1 MGNRTRQTAHMAFD
15 FRPALKASIKE
26 AGIPR
31 GWTVSEARGRVRLR
45 VRFGTDGRDA
55 AWTKTLPID
64 WEIGCIGPVTETL
77 KALHQATSGD
87 EAKSLSEAWLEL
99 HPEEAAEEP
108 PPGQPTLTGGINW
121 KAIAEAHYRDRE
133 ANGTEIGDKTMAMEQ
148 RYCSKAVELMRG
160 PKAPTSPYTLIDGC
174 IDAGGWRDK
183 PRARQQCV
191 DAVVRML
198 SFGIAEG
205 GLSES
210 WQISQ
215 ASKLKLKGSGKSKN
229 ARPVMELTDAQIL
242 ELIDACPTAEWQN
255 CLLVMATYGLRP
267 IEVTELT
274 VRRNPDTN
282 KKQLFC
288 TYRKACG
295 GRSQKME
302 TEPRF
307 LWPMPLLDEDGEERN
322 GDLTAAFEAGLLP
335 LPPLK
340 EKGEAV
346 SQYLRRL
353 KLWRDW
359 QAAAAANGMDLRPYS
374 FRNSYSVRCH
384 ARGIPSAMVA
394 EAMGHSYKTHNEHYL
409 TTTGRATAEVFER
422 ILNS

>member
-1 MGNRTRQTAHMAFD
+1 MALD
-15 FRPALKASIKE
+15 FRPHLKEEMKK

-31 GWTVSEARGRVRLR
+31 GWSVMEQSGKVKLR
-45 VRFGTDGRDA
+45 VRFGTDGKKA
-55 AWTKTLPID
+55 QWTKTLPIQ
-64 WEIGCIGPVTETL
+64 WEVGCIGELIKTL
-77 KALHQATSGD
+77 KALVAATSGD
-87 EAKSLSEAWLEL
+87 KPKSLSEAWLEL
-99 HPEEAAEEP
+99 HPEEAEDEP
-108 PPGQPTLTGGINW
+108 APGVPSLTAGINW
-121 KAIAEAHYRDRE
+121 KALAEAHYRDRE
-133 ANGTEIGDKTMAMEQ
+133 ANGTEIGSKTMAQEM
-148 RYCSKAVELMRG
+148 RHCGKAVELLTG
-160 PKAPTSPYTLIDGC
+160 PKPPTSPYKLIDAT

-242 ELIDACPTAEWQN
+242 QLIDACPTAEWQN

-267 IEVTELT
+267 IELTELT
-274 VRRNPDTN
+274 IRRNPDTN

-307 LWPMPLLDEDGEERN
+307 LWPMPVLDENGEERN

-335 LPPLK
+335 FPTLK
-340 EKGEAV
+340 EKGEAI

-359 QAAAAANGMDLRPYS
+359 QTTAAANGMDLRPYS

-394 EAMGHSYKTHNEHYL
+394 EAMGHSDKTHNEHYL
-409 TTTGRATAEVFER
+409 TTTGRATAEAFTSAA
-422 ILNS
+422 N

>member
-1 MGNRTRQTAHMAFD
+1 MVAARRGRLARLEAAPHERRLPTGRAHARGTRQA
-15 FRPALKASIKE
+15 
-26 AGIPR
+26 
-31 GWTVSEARGRVRLR
+31 
-45 VRFGTDGRDA
+45 
-55 AWTKTLPID
+55 
-64 WEIGCIGPVTETL
+64 
-77 KALHQATSGD
+77 
-87 EAKSLSEAWLEL
+87 
-99 HPEEAAEEP
+99 
-108 PPGQPTLTGGINW
+108 QP
-121 KAIAEAHYRDRE
+121 
-133 ANGTEIGDKTMAMEQ
+133 EQ
-148 RYCSKAVELMRG
+148 RNIRSDAHGLDVDARAHEHERR
-160 PKAPTSPYTLIDGC
+160 IFRDGC

-198 SFGIAEG
+198 SFGVAEG

-229 ARPVMELTDAQIL
+229 PRPVMELTDAQVL
-242 ELIDACPTAEWQN
+242 QLIDACPTAEWQN

-302 TEPRF
+302 TQPRF
-307 LWPMPLLDEDGEERN
+307 LWPMPVLDENGEERN

-335 LPPLK
+335 FPTLK
-340 EKGEAV
+340 EKGEAI

-359 QAAAAANGMDLRPYS
+359 QTTAAANGMDLRPYS

-394 EAMGHSYKTHNEHYL
+394 EAMGHSDKTHNEHYL
-409 TTTGRATAEVFER
+409 TTTGRATAEAFISAVT
-422 ILNS
+422 